1 MTSPDLAPLAALTLL
16 AVPIWLTIVVLG
28 LVLAVAF
35 GLKVQSTRALA
46 MGGVA
51 LALVLQ
57 VGLPAIGAA
66 FFVQGLPLYQATPWT
81 HVGGLVL
88 LFLGLLAIPLLGH
101 GLPRGTDNPERAIL
115 AVIVLLGGWVM
126 LGAHDLLTLYVALE
140 LSSFALYILCASL
153 RDDKI
158 SSEAGLK
165 YFILGSLA
173 SGLLL
178 FGTALLY
185 AALGS
190 TNFAGLAHALVEAT
204 ATATTGLPLLAVVG
218 LALVL
223 AAMAFKLSLVPF
235 QMWTPDVYQGSP
247 TPVTALLAAV
257 PKVAMLVVLV
267 RLLVG
272 PFGQLQEFWQPALM
286 VLAGASL
293 AVGAVLAVVQR
304 NLKRLLAYSTIANA
318 GMLLC
323 GVAAVTPLGFGGA
336 LFYVGI
342 YGLTV
347 LGLFAVIM
355 ALRAENVSDL
365 AGLHQRQPWLA
376 AAAAVLLFS
385 LAGIPLFA
393 GFMAKLGVFLPLVQ
407 AGFVPLALIGV
418 LASVIASFYSLWL
431 IRQMYFAAPTNRTLV
446 LVSPDL
452 AIIIG
457 LCATLSVLLGV
468 FPSPLA
474 QWALA
479 AATAVF

>member
-1 MTSPDLAPLAALTLL
+1 MTTSSEPLMAALPLL
-16 AVPIWLTIVVLG
+16 LTPLWLGAVVLA

-35 GLKVQSTRALA
+35 GLKASTTRALA

-66 FFVQGLPLYQATPWT
+66 FFVDDLPLYQATPWT

-101 GLPRGTDNPERAIL
+101 GLPRGADKPEL
-115 AVIVLLGGWVM
+115 AVLTIIVLLGSWVM

-165 YFILGSLA
+165 YFVLGSLA

-190 TNFAGLAHALVEAT
+190 TNFAGLAHALLQ
-204 ATATTGLPLLAVVG
+204 ATATTGLPLLAVAG

-223 AAMAFKLSLVPF
+223 AAM
-235 QMWTPDVYQGSP
+235 
-247 TPVTALLAAV
+247 
-257 PKVAMLVVLV
+257 VAMLVVLV

-286 VLAGASL
+286 VLAGASM

-304 NLKRLLAYSTIANA
+304 NLKRLLAYSTITNA

-323 GVAAVTPLGFGGA
+323 GVVAANALGFGGA
-336 LFYVGI
+336 LFYVGV

-355 ALRAENVSDL
+355 ALKAETVSDL

-407 AGFVPLALIGV
+407 GGFVPLALIGV
-418 LASVIASFYSLWL
+418 LASVVASFYSLWL
-431 IRQMYFAAPTNRTLV
+431 IRQMYFATPTSRTLV
-446 LVSPDL
+446 LVAPEL
-452 AIIIG
+452 AVIIG
-457 LCATLSVLLGV
+457 LCATLSVLLGL
-468 FPSPLA
+468 FPGPLA

>member
-1 MTSPDLAPLAALTLL
+1 MTISSEPLMAALPLL
-16 AVPIWLTIVVLG
+16 LTPLWLGGMVLA

-35 GLKVQSTRALA
+35 GLKASTTRALA
-46 MGGVA
+46 TGGVA
-51 LALVLQ
+51 LALMLQ
-57 VGLPAIGAA
+57 VGMPAIGAA
-66 FFVQGLPLYQATPWT
+66 FFVDGLPLYQATPWT

-101 GLPRGTDNPERAIL
+101 GLPRGTDKPELAVL
-115 AVIVLLGGWVM
+115 AVIVLLGSWVM

-140 LSSFALYILCASL
+140 LSSFGLYILCASL
-153 RDDKI
+153 RDDKT

-173 SGLLL
+173 SGFLL
-178 FGTALLY
+178 FGAALLY
-185 AALGS
+185 AQFGT
-190 TNFAGLAHALVEAT
+190 TNFAGMAHGLAQAG
-204 ATATTGLPLLAVVG
+204 ATTGLPLLAVVG

-272 PFGQLQEFWQPALM
+272 PFGQLQNFWQPALL
-286 VLAGASL
+286 VLVGASM
-293 AVGAVLAVVQR
+293 AVGAVLAVIQR

-323 GVAAVTPLGFGGA
+323 GVVAATPLGFGGA

-355 ALRAENVSDL
+355 ALKAETVNDL

-431 IRQMYFAAPTNRTLV
+431 IRQMYFAPPTNRTLV
-446 LVSPDL
+446 LVAPDL
-452 AIIIG
+452 AVIIG
-457 LCATLSVLLGV
+457 LCATLSVLLGL

-479 AATAVF
+479 AATAIF

>member
-1 MTSPDLAPLAALTLL
+1 MTTSSEPLMAALPLL
-16 AVPIWLTIVVLG
+16 LTPLWLGAVVLA

-35 GLKVQSTRALA
+35 GLKASTTRALA

-66 FFVQGLPLYQATPWT
+66 FFVDDLPLYQATPWT

-101 GLPRGTDNPERAIL
+101 GLPRGADKPEL
-115 AVIVLLGGWVM
+115 AVLTIIVLLGSWVM

-165 YFILGSLA
+165 YFVLGSLA

-190 TNFAGLAHALVEAT
+190 TNFAGLAHALLQ
-204 ATATTGLPLLAVVG
+204 ATATTGLPLLAVAG

-286 VLAGASL
+286 VLAGASM

-323 GVAAVTPLGFGGA
+323 GVVVANALGFGGA
-336 LFYVGI
+336 LFYVGV

-355 ALRAENVSDL
+355 ALKAETVSDL

-407 AGFVPLALIGV
+407 GGFVPLALIGV
-418 LASVIASFYSLWL
+418 LASVVASFYSLWL
-431 IRQMYFAAPTNRTLV
+431 IRQMYFATPTSRTLV
-446 LVSPDL
+446 LVAPEL
-452 AIIIG
+452 AVIIG
-457 LCATLSVLLGV
+457 LCATLSVLLGL
-468 FPSPLA
+468 FPGPLA